1 MIKRPPNSGTTTAA
15 KRTAF
20 ALGAALVYA
29 VAAAAGVAALA
40 TEPGHTID
48 ASRVLDAG
56 ALPGAAPE
64 IVIMPIPVDP
74 APMVE
79 RSQWVFDLRWDRGDV
94 WLLGVQ
100 PLELPAPRETPRVMG
115 RFALELFE
123 GAALIERVRFDF
135 PLLGSFVPVAAE
147 RDERDGGRDRGRDAG
162 RDSRRGPAS
171 FSQNLRTRIG
181 VVFPAVSR
189 GTRLELWD
197 RATNRRWSLPWP
209 PAQPAPTA
217 PAGVSSAD
225 GGRG

>member
-1 MIKRPPNSGTTTAA
+1 MIEFPRKKRV
-15 KRTAF
+15 AF
-20 ALGAALVYA
+20 LIGAGFAY
-29 VAAAAGVAALA
+29 AAATAGALSALA

-56 ALPGAAPE
+56 ALPGAPPD
-64 IVIMPIPVDP
+64 IVIAPIPADP
-74 APMVE
+74 QPMTE

-100 PLELPAPRETPRVMG
+100 PLELTTPRETPRVMG

-123 GAALIERVRFDF
+123 GAALLERTRFDF
-135 PLLGSFVPVAAE
+135 PLLGAPVAG
-147 RDERDGGRDRGRDAG
+147 DGGRTA
-162 RDSRRGPAS
+162 PS

-181 VVFPAVSR
+181 VVFPATSR

-209 PAQPAPTA
+209 PAQPASA
-217 PAGVSSAD
+217 ANDAGH
-225 GGRG
+225 G